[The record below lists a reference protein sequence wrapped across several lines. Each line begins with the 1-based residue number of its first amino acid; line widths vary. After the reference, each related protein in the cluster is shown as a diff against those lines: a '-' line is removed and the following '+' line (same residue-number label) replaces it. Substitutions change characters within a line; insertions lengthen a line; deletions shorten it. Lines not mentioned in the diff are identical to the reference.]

1 MPKATVTAKSKSN
14 KQLFTMTDYSGLNVI
29 ELHKQRAA
37 LETSLD
43 LGGLDA
49 ERDLATCDSA
59 IAEKIDALYV
69 VLKNAEA
76 EIEHWRNE
84 AKMVATARRSAESTV
99 GRIKSLLSYLKEA
112 APRVG
117 KKLVGRNYSFT
128 LIKKKELD
136 VIITSDC
143 KDWDAFERLDYAL
156 EETTTTT
163 VVLSSCIGDEKS
175 RTTKSTTKLIPN
187 VQALR
192 DAYAQH
198 GSDCLPEGVRI
209 VQSYSVRTGRVA
221 SGHNSSAVALLR
233 EIGSAGDEGRSVDE
247 SEDS

>member
-1 MPKATVTAKSKSN
+1 MN
-14 KQLFTMTDYSGLNVI
+14 YSEMNI
-29 ELHKQRAA
+29 IDLHRSRAA

-43 LGGLDA
+43 LGGDDA
-49 ERDLATCDSA
+49 SRLLAECDTA
-59 IAEKIDALYV
+59 LLEKIDGLYV

-76 EIEHWRNE
+76 DIDHWKQE
-84 AKMVATARRSAESTV
+84 AKLVAEARRSAESTV
-99 GRIKSLLSYLKEA
+99 GRIKSLLSYLKTA
-112 APRVG
+112 APKVG
-117 KKLVGRNYSFT
+117 NKLIGRNYKFT

-198 GSDCLPEGVRI
+198 GSDVLPEGVRI
-209 VQSYSVRTGRVA
+209 VQNYSVRTGRVA
-221 SGHNSSAVALLR
+221 SGHHSHSRALLS
-233 EIGSAGDEGRSVDE
+233 EIGSAGNEGRSVDE